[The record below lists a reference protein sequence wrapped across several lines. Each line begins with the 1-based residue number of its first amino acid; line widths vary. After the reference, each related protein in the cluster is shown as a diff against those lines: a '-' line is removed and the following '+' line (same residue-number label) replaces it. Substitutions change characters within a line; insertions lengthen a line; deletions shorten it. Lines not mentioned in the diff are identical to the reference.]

1 VFESIFDSVINDGSM
16 TYIYIYIHTHHTHT
30 HTHTHTQ
37 IKFEQKLTHHEMFL
51 GEIVE
56 RKIDL

>member
-16 TYIYIYIHTHHTHT
+16 TYIYIYIHTP
-30 HTHTHTQ
+30 HTHTQ

>member
-1 VFESIFDSVINDGSM
+1 MDQWPI
-16 TYIYIYIHTHHTHT
+16 YIYIYTHTTHT